1 VLATTRTPTEVPT
14 LNSHFVSFRFL
25 ELLSLLGLIRTLNL
39 SAPAQG
45 SINSMLAPAAS
56 QTGIVDRMVV
66 IEPRI
71 ASNQELQ
78 NETQG
83 KALFLLLRI
92 FADTNIS
99 AC

>member
-1 VLATTRTPTEVPT
+1 
-14 LNSHFVSFRFL
+14 
-25 ELLSLLGLIRTLNL
+25 
-39 SAPAQG
+39 
-45 SINSMLAPAAS
+45 MLAPAAS